1 MRANSRRSVSRH
13 RPGHAARLTTL
24 VGVSLRV
31 GAALLLVLVSGAC
44 ATTQKFHLDCVP
56 KEVTIYVDRDPL
68 PDVPDSIDLRADQ
81 SHVLFF
87 KGGGYQPAMVV
98 LHSEEGADGPALS
111 PRDVCTELN
120 LVERSR
126 ELEIEVEP

>member
-1 MRANSRRSVSRH
+1 
-13 RPGHAARLTTL
+13 LTTL
-24 VGVSLRV
+24 VGALVRVS
-31 GAALLLVLVSGAC
+31 AALLLVLVSGAC
-44 ATTQKFHLDCVP
+44 ATTQKFQLDCVP
-56 KEVTIYVDRDPL
+56 KDVTIYVDRDPL

-98 LHSEEGADGPALS
+98 LDSEEGADGPALT
-111 PRDVCTELN
+111 PRDVCVELN

-126 ELEIEVEP
+126 ELQIEIEP